1 MATPGPIS
9 WEQLPT
15 GVQRQQC
22 TRAIVHSGAVILE
35 NPPVQRWHAQSL
47 PLGSGHALHSQ
58 QINTIT
64 LRGAPPYGITWT
76 LQLGTTSNWCAE
88 TAMHNCQRAVRSSYL
103 RKRNCSSGSMKSSL
117 LTCTIGMLFTEA
129 AEISPAHHGRV
140 NSILVSSATRV
151 WDNAR
156 TISKRGPSCCN
167 WSESRKTGSSLR
179 SSLKESC
186 QTPSTLFV
194 VAEEVSKLVCCVSR
208 EPRVANH
215 PGDYHK
221 DGKNTIRRDS

>member
-47 PLGSGHALHSQ
+47 PLGS
-58 QINTIT
+58 
-64 LRGAPPYGITWT
+64 
-76 LQLGTTSNWCAE
+76 
-88 TAMHNCQRAVRSSYL
+88 AMHTCQRAVRSSYL